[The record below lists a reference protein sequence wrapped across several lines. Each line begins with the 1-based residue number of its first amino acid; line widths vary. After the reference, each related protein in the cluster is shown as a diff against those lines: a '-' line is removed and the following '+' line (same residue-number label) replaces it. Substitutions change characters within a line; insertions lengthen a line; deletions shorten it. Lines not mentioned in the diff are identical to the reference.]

1 MSVLSDLKAQQ
12 KAIAQQIQEEEDRL
26 ARSGETVTIDGVTI
40 SDTMDIEGEL
50 PEPELTDLI
59 PTVKKDDN
67 GDIIP
72 EQVGEI
78 SIQRIIELFG
88 SDVTTSKDESL
99 SAIQSALTSALA
111 SIGESDS
118 AGARGQAI
126 SSISTALQ
134 NALNSIG
141 QSDSTGARGSAL
153 TAIASALQN
162 ALSSIG
168 QSDTEGA
175 RKAAIDS
182 INAKSTSVNSALD
195 QKLATANTTIDGKV
209 TEATNQA
216 SAAAS
221 AKTDAESAR
230 DQAQEIL
237 EDVQAAA
244 NVSDASE
251 TTKGIMKLFGATGS
265 ATDGTMTQ
273 ASITAALTNLQ
284 TTIMGNFELTASS
297 YVAAVTA

>member
-1 MSVLSDLKAQQ
+1 MSTLSDLRAQQ
-12 KAIAQQIQEEEDRL
+12 KAIALQIQEEEQRL
-26 ARSGETVTIDGVTI
+26 ARSGESIVIDGTTI
-40 SDTMDIEGEL
+40 SDTINIEGEL
-50 PEPELTDLI
+50 PSPALTDVI
-59 PTVKKDDN
+59 PTLQKDDN
-67 GDIIP
+67 GDVDP
-72 EQVGEI
+72 NKAGEI
-78 SIQRIIELFG
+78 SIQRLIELFG
-88 SDVTTSKDESL
+88 SDVTASKNESL
-99 SAIQSALTSALA
+99 EAIQSALTSALA

-251 TTKGIMKLFGATGS
+251 TTKGIVEL
-265 ATDGTMTQ
+265 MTYDE
-273 ASITAALTNLQ
+273 AMTILNAAD
-284 TTIMGNFELTASS
+284 
-297 YVAAVTA
+297 